1 MTLRYLLDTN
11 VISEATR
18 PSPNPNIVQKLTE
31 HQWEIATAAVV
42 FHELL
47 YGCLR
52 LVESQ
57 KRQFL
62 LEYINQIPLKMPILS
77 YDPEAAQWHAEERA
91 RLSKVGKTTAF
102 ADGQIASIAYSNNLV
117 LVTNNVSD
125 FQFFD
130 GLRIENWFVSSEDGE
145 L

>member
-1 MTLRYLLDTN
+1 
-11 VISEATR
+11 
-18 PSPNPNIVQKLTE
+18 
-31 HQWEIATAAVV
+31 
-42 FHELL
+42 
-47 YGCLR
+47 

-77 YDPEAAQWHAEERA
+77 YDPLAAQWHDEERA
-91 RLSKVGKTTAF
+91 RLSKVGKTPAF

-130 GLRIENWFVSSEDGE
+130 GLKIENWFVSSEP
-145 L
+145 

>member
-18 PSPNPNIVQKLTE
+18 PSPNLNIVRKLTE
-31 HQWEIATAAVV
+31 HQREIATAAVV

-91 RLSKVGKTTAF
+91 RLSKVGKTPAF

-125 FQFFD
+125 FHFFD
-130 GLRIENWFVSSEDGE
+130 GLRIENWFVSGE
-145 L
+145 P

>member
-18 PSPNPNIVQKLTE
+18 PSPNPNIVRKLTE
-31 HQWEIATAAVV
+31 HQREIATAAVV

-77 YDPEAAQWHAEERA
+77 YNPQSAQWHAEERA
-91 RLSKVGKTTAF
+91 RLAKVGKTPAF
-102 ADGQIASIAYSNNLV
+102 ADGQIASVAYSNNLV

-125 FQFFD
+125 FQFFN
-130 GLRIENWFVSSEDGE
+130 GLKIENWFVSNEP
-145 L
+145 

>member
-1 MTLRYLLDTN
+1 LTLRYLLDTN

-18 PSPNPNIVQKLTE
+18 PIPNPNIVRKLTE
-31 HQWEIATAAVV
+31 HQREIATAAVV
-42 FHELL
+42 LHELL

-52 LVESQ
+52 LPESQ

-77 YDPEAAQWHAEERA
+77 YDPQAAQWHAEERA
-91 RLSKVGKTTAF
+91 RLSKVGKTPAF

-125 FQFFD
+125 FQFFA
-130 GLRIENWFVSSEDGE
+130 GLKIENWFVSGEDSE

>member
-18 PSPNPNIVQKLTE
+18 PSPNLNIVRKLTE
-31 HQWEIATAAVV
+31 HQREIATAAVV

-77 YDPEAAQWHAEERA
+77 YDPQAAQWHAEERA
-91 RLSKVGKTTAF
+91 RLSKKVGKTPAF

-125 FQFFD
+125 FYFFD
-130 GLRIENWFVSSEDGE
+130 GLRIENWFVSGE
-145 L
+145 P

>member
-11 VISEATR
+11 VISDATR
-18 PSPNPNIVQKLTE
+18 PIPNPNIVRKLTE
-31 HQWEIATAAVV
+31 HQREIATAVVV

-52 LVESQ
+52 LPESQ

-77 YDPEAAQWHAEERA
+77 YDLLAAQWHAEERA
-91 RLSKVGKTTAF
+91 RLSKVGKTPAF

-130 GLRIENWFVSSEDGE
+130 GLNIENWFVSSEP
-145 L
+145 

>member
-1 MTLRYLLDTN
+1 MVL
-11 VISEATR
+11 
-18 PSPNPNIVQKLTE
+18 
-31 HQWEIATAAVV
+31 
-42 FHELL
+42 HELL

-77 YDPEAAQWHAEERA
+77 YDPQAAQRHAEERA
-91 RLSKVGKTTAF
+91 RLSKVGKTPAF
-102 ADGQIASIAYSNNLV
+102 ADGQIASIAYISNLV

-130 GLRIENWFVSSEDGE
+130 GLKIENWFVNSEDIE

>member
-11 VISEATR
+11 VIWEATR
-18 PSPNPNIVQKLTE
+18 PSPNPNIVRKLAE
-31 HQWEIATAAVV
+31 HQREIATATVV

-77 YDPEAAQWHAEERA
+77 YDPQAAQWHAEERA
-91 RLSKVGKTTAF
+91 RLSKVGKTPAF
-102 ADGQIASIAYSNNLV
+102 VDGQIASIAYSNNLV

-125 FQFFD
+125 FHFFD
-130 GLRIENWFVSSEDGE
+130 GLRIENWFVSGE
-145 L
+145 P

>member
-18 PSPNPNIVQKLTE
+18 PSPNPNIVRKLTE
-31 HQWEIATAAVV
+31 HQREIATAAVV

-77 YDPEAAQWHAEERA
+77 YDPQAAQWHAEERA

-102 ADGQIASIAYSNNLV
+102 ADGQIASVAYSNNLV

-125 FQFFD
+125 FHFFD
-130 GLRIENWFVSSEDGE
+130 GLRTENWFVSGE
-145 L
+145 P

>member
-18 PSPNPNIVQKLTE
+18 PSPNLNIVRKLTE
-31 HQWEIATAAVV
+31 HQREIATAAVV

-77 YDPEAAQWHAEERA
+77 YDPQAAQWHAEERA
-91 RLSKVGKTTAF
+91 RLSKVGKTPAF
-102 ADGQIASIAYSNNLV
+102 ADGKIASVAYSNNLV

-125 FQFFD
+125 FQFFN
-130 GLRIENWFVSSEDGE
+130 GLKIENWFVSNEP
-145 L
+145 

>member
-31 HQWEIATAAVV
+31 HQREIATAAVV

-77 YDPEAAQWHAEERA
+77 YDP
-91 RLSKVGKTTAF
+91 
-102 ADGQIASIAYSNNLV
+102 
-117 LVTNNVSD
+117 
-125 FQFFD
+125 
-130 GLRIENWFVSSEDGE
+130 
-145 L
+145 